1 MASIKQVAARAGVSV
16 ASVSRVLNHSKP
28 VADETRDRVLAAVRD
43 LNYSID
49 QRARGLRRQKSGTL
63 GLVVS
68 DVGNPFFSR
77 VIRSIEAVTY
87 ESGHSLF
94 LCNSDEDPERER
106 FHMQVMEAQRID
118 GVIVLPV
125 TNSGR
130 ALLPLLDHDI
140 PVVCLDRGVDDV
152 DLDTGLVDN
161 VTGSAL
167 AVAHLIA
174 LGRRRIGIIGGRAST
189 PGFERLAGYRQ
200 ALAAAGI
207 PQDPDL
213 VRHGDFKEE
222 GGCAEALALLN
233 LPEPPTA
240 IFAINHPMTLG
251 ALTAIRARPAR
262 THGRQRGRVRRHAV
276 GRAAGPAADHDRAAD
291 GRVGHGRGAA
301 AAGTG
306 RPPLRGA
313 GAAHRAAA
321 APGRARLH
329 RSGPAIVTV
338 SATGPRLRSHGRPR
352 ALQCQGECVA
362 APRRGTTPDR
372 SRR

>member
-152 DLDTGLVDN
+152 DLDTVLVDN
-161 VTGSAL
+161 VTGAAL

-207 PQDPDL
+207 AQDPDL

-251 ALTAIRARPAR
+251 ALTAIRARGLRVPTDVSVVGFDDTPWAALLDPPLTTIAQPTDELGTAAAR
-262 THGRQRGRVRRHAV
+262 LLLERVDRHY
-276 GRAAGPAADHDRAAD
+276 AGPARRIVLPPRLVVRAS
-291 GRVGHGRGAA
+291 
-301 AAGTG
+301 T
-306 RPPLRGA
+306 
-313 GAAHRAAA
+313 
-321 APGRARLH
+321 
-329 RSGPAIVTV
+329 GPA
-338 SATGPRLRSHGRPR
+338 PRL
-352 ALQCQGECVA
+352 
-362 APRRGTTPDR
+362 
-372 SRR
+372 